1 MRHLFALCVLVFSSG
16 AALAL
21 DTPDQQARALLD
33 ADWQWRLQN
42 QPELATTVGDYRY
55 DAMLSDTSLA
65 ASRAATVHE
74 RTMLEQARLIE
85 RARLTG
91 QNPLSYDLFVGQ
103 KERRI
108 KAASFYPYMLA
119 PITAQDGIHLNFARL
134 VVQMPFAT
142 EQDYRNYLARI
153 DALPA
158 HIDGLIEQ
166 MRESMRSGWIAP
178 KASVRAVPAMLRQLR
193 EHLVDGTLGLPFR
206 EIPATIPKPVRDD
219 LAAAGPAALRARAAP
234 ALQKLEDFVR
244 DDYLPAA
251 RESIAASSLPGGL
264 EYYQFVLAQN
274 IGTGTAMSAADIH
287 ALGLKEVARI
297 KGLMNVAIARTGFR
311 GAFPQFV
318 EFANSDPRLFCR
330 TPEQLLARYRRLVA
344 RAGAGL
350 PRLFASLPAEPL
362 VVKQAQETGAG
373 NQGPAYY
380 EAAAEDRPAALVIN
394 TARLAS
400 RPLWETETLALHEG
414 VPGHHLQVARA
425 HELAGLPAF
434 RRYGWYVGFGEG
446 WALYAESLGPEL
458 GFFAEPFSAFGH
470 LNSELLRAARLVAD
484 TGIHAFGWSR
494 QQAIDYLAANTANAA
509 LDNAIE
515 VDHYIAAP
523 GQALGY
529 KIGELAIRALREK
542 AQATLGERFDLRR
555 FHGAVLDNGALP
567 LDVLG
572 QQVAR
577 WIAAVAREVPVPLP
591 APVKAAPAG

>member
-1 MRHLFALCVLVFSSG
+1 MRHLFTICLLVFSPG
-16 AALAL
+16 AALAQ
-21 DTPDQQARALLD
+21 DTPDQQARALFA

-55 DAMLSDTSLA
+55 DALLSDTSLA
-65 ASRAATVHE
+65 ASRAATAHE
-74 RTMLEQARLIE
+74 RAMLDQARLIE

-103 KERRI
+103 KERRL
-108 KAASFYPYMLA
+108 KAAGFYPYMLA

-142 EQDYRNYLARI
+142 EHDYRNYLARI

-158 HIDGLIEQ
+158 HIDGLIAQ
-166 MRESMRSGWIAP
+166 MREAMRRGWTAP
-178 KASVRAVPAMLRQLR
+178 KSSVRAVPAMLRQLR

-206 EIPATIPKPVRDD
+206 EIPATIAKPVRDD
-219 LAAAGPAALRARAAP
+219 LAITGPAALRARVAP
-234 ALQKLEDFVR
+234 ALHKLEDFVR

-251 RESIAASSLPGGL
+251 RETIAASSLPGGAD
-264 EYYQFVLAQN
+264 YYQFALEEN
-274 IGTGTAMSAADIH
+274 TGISMSAADIH

-297 KGLMNVAIARTGFR
+297 KGEMGEAIARTGFR
-311 GAFPQFV
+311 GTFAQFV
-318 EFANSDPRLFCR
+318 VFANSDPRLFYR
-330 TPEQLLARYRRLVA
+330 TPEQLLARYRALLA
-344 RAGAGL
+344 RAGAGVA
-350 PRLFASLPAEPL
+350 RLFASLPAEPL
-362 VVKQAQETGAG
+362 VVKQAQETGAAA
-373 NQGPAYY
+373 QGPAYY
-380 EAAAEDRPAALVIN
+380 EAAAIDRPAALVIN
-394 TARLAS
+394 TARLDT

-458 GFFAEPFSAFGH
+458 GFFSDAFSAFGH

-494 QQAIDYLAANTANAA
+494 QQALDYLAANTANAA

-529 KIGELAIRALREK
+529 KIGELTIRALRAK
-542 AQATLGERFDLRR
+542 AEATLGARFDLRR

-567 LDVLG
+567 LDLLV
-572 QQVAR
+572 QQVER
-577 WIAAVAREVPVPLP
+577 WIAACAQEAPPP
-591 APVKAAPAG
+591 AKAAPAG